1 MANNSLSKLLAKYK
15 EQADLLPALKEVQEI
30 YGYLPEELLPEIA
43 SGLGL
48 SVSEVYG
55 VGTFY
60 SFLSRRPLG
69 TYVIRV
75 CKSVPCW
82 LKNYEVIVQTLER
95 ELGIK
100 PGETTADGRFSLE
113 LTNCVGG
120 CDQAPAMM
128 INDVAYGDITAER
141 IPEILNGYR

>member
-1 MANNSLSKLLAKYK
+1 MADNSLSELLTKYR
-15 EQADLLPALKEVQEI
+15 EQADLLPLLKEVQDK
-30 YGYLPEELLPEIA
+30 YGCLPEELLPEIA

-60 SFLSRRPLG
+60 SFLSRKPLG
-69 TYVIRV
+69 TYVIKV

-82 LKNYEVIVQTLER
+82 LKNYEVVVQTLER

-100 PGETTADGRFSLE
+100 PGETTPDGRFSLE
-113 LTNCVGG
+113 LTNCVGV

-128 INDVAYGDITAER
+128 INDVAYGDVTAEK